1 MTEQR
6 LDANWP
12 AAGAEPEWKQWSL
25 KEKAG
30 QLFVFGFYGHEPD
43 AEVLAHIRDYGIGGV
58 IYFSRNIRG
67 AQQVHALS
75 EALAQASDAA
85 GRPPLLVAI
94 DQEGGMVARL
104 VDGVTLM
111 PGNMAIGATG
121 SEQAAKETARICGEE
136 LQKLGINVNFAPCL
150 DVNNN
155 PNNPV
160 INVRSYS
167 DRPEVVGRLGAAAVQ
182 GYAEAGVAATV
193 KHFPGHGDTDVDS
206 HRDMPVVA
214 HGRERLDAVELVPFR
229 AAIDAGVDVIM
240 TAHVAMPALEP
251 TGLPS
256 TLSRPVLTGLLREEL
271 GYAGVIVTDCLEMKA
286 IDDGFG
292 PERGA
297 VMALQAGADLVLVCH
312 TYDKQKR
319 AVEAVVAAV
328 ERGELS
334 EERLDESLARVLTL
348 KEKFGGGALAP
359 WSGVQ
364 PAIGTAENR
373 ETARRWSEASV
384 TLVKNEGGLLP
395 LPDKA
400 RTLVLWPDIVAVSE
414 ADELLQGDGTLGGHL
429 RTYMPNVEERRMSGE
444 APLADLESFERIVL
458 VTYDAVK
465 HELERR
471 TAAEAIARA
480 GDRTV
485 AVSVRNPLDLTV
497 YPDVRAYAAVYE
509 CRPLALESAA
519 KALVG
524 RLEPQGRL
532 PLDVSPAYPFGW
544 KWQQLGEGAG

>member
-1 MTEQR
+1 MAEQQ
-6 LDANWP
+6 LSGTSP

-30 QLFVFGFYGHEPD
+30 QLFIFGFHGYQPD
-43 AEVLAHIRDYGIGGV
+43 EEVLAHIRDYGVGGV
-58 IYFSRNIRG
+58 IYFSRNVQS

-75 EALAQASDAA
+75 ESLAQAAGAA

-94 DQEGGMVARL
+94 DQEGGMVSRI

-121 SEQAAKETARICGEE
+121 SEQSAYETARICGEE
-136 LQKLGINVNFAPCL
+136 LLKLGINVNFAPCL

-155 PNNPV
+155 PDNPV
-160 INVRSYS
+160 INVRSYG
-167 DRPEVVGRLGAAAVQ
+167 DRPEVVGRLGVAAVQ

-214 HGRERLDAVELVPFR
+214 HDRERLDAVELVPFR
-229 AAIDAGVDVIM
+229 AAIEAGVDVIM

-256 TLSRPVLTGLLREEL
+256 TLSKAVLTGLLREEL
-271 GYAGVIVTDCLEMKA
+271 RYEGVIITDCLEMKA

-328 ERGELS
+328 ERGELN
-334 EERLDESLARVLTL
+334 EEQLDESLARVMAL
-348 KEKFGGGALAP
+348 KAKFGGGAAIAP
-359 WSGVQ
+359 WSSVQ
-364 PAIGTAENR
+364 PAIGTAANR
-373 ETARRWSEASV
+373 EAARRWSEASV

-395 LPDKA
+395 LPA
-400 RTLVLWPDIVAVSE
+400 ESRTLVLWPDIVAVSE
-414 ADELLQGDGTLGGHL
+414 ADELLQGDGTLGGYL
-429 RTYMPNVEERRMSGE
+429 NLYLPNVEERRMSGE
-444 APLADLESFERIVL
+444 SPLADLESFERIVL

-471 TAAEAIARA
+471 TAAEVIARA

-485 AVSVRNPLDLTV
+485 AVSVRNPLDLPV

-509 CRPLALESAA
+509 CRPLALQSAA
-519 KALVG
+519 KALAG
-524 RLEPQGRL
+524 QLEPQGRL
-532 PLDVSPAYPFGW
+532 PLDLSPVYPYGW
-544 KWQQLGEGAG
+544 KCE